1 MEKLGP
7 KVRVIQARVLRAHM
21 VRITFENGVHRD
33 EDLGLYMRGPIFKD
47 IKSTQAA
54 FEAMRIVRG
63 VICWENGADID
74 PDVLYYRLEPAGAG
88 APLHSV
94 KP

>member
-1 MEKLGP
+1 MEKLGA
-7 KVRVIQARVLRAHM
+7 KVHATQVRVLRAHV

-33 EDLGLYMRGPIFKD
+33 EDLGLSMRGPIFKD
-47 IKSTQAA
+47 IKINQAA

-74 PDVLYYRLEPAGAG
+74 PDVLYYRLEPAGAK

>member
-7 KVRVIQARVLRAHM
+7 KVHATQARVLRDHV
-21 VRITFENGVHRD
+21 VRITFENGVQRD
-33 EDLGLYMRGPIFKD
+33 EDLLPYMRGPIFKD
-47 IKSTQAA
+47 IQSTQSV
-54 FEAMRIVRG
+54 FEAIRIVRG

-74 PDVLYYRLEPAGAG
+74 PDVLYYRLQPASAE

-94 KP
+94 NQ